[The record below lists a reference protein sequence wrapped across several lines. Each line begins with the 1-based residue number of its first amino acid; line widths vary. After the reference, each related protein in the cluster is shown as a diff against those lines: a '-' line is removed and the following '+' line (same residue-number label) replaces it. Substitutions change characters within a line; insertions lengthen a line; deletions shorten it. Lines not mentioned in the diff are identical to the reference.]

1 MQRFTLDDMYRMT
14 AYIYNEQNAVRP
26 VAATLAHFVE
36 VCGMLT
42 IHDRKKKKEG
52 LDFVDALCKAL
63 GWYFPLLAK
72 LKVRSVEE
80 IVFRKYPLVCPYC
93 RKAPHEDR
101 VCKTVRGTEPTV
113 NHASLRSM
121 YESNTNSRPKELDA
135 WQQMFQDIYPRSTDD
150 KARSTLG
157 LFEELGELAEAVRVF
172 ERYPK
177 YFAGEAADT
186 FSYLMGI
193 ANEYSLRLAQEDG
206 ATFSLQDEYL
216 KRYPG
221 LCTGCGHRVCVCP
234 SIPRATVGRLS
245 KELDIGSAERL
256 FDISDDAMISEGRLA
271 GAAVLQSL
279 GGFRKLAE
287 RFPADRGDANSAL
300 IVLLLKL
307 ASAVEESQPALAERF
322 HSAAIE
328 LGSAVSDAGA
338 RSEESYLVS
347 HESLIAGL
355 REALRSV
362 RASGADFPLDLEK
375 NSLAFDLG
383 VALATVRVLIVHAS
397 PVDQE
402 GLRVSGE
409 VRAIR
414 EALRL
419 SGRERDFEVD
429 DLPAATVDDVRRAL
443 LTKEYE
449 IIHFAGHADARS
461 LVLEKPDGTTSA
473 VPLEAISELLSRYD
487 SVRCVVLNGCESGV
501 ELVRPLAPFTI
512 GMRVSIDDE
521 SAIEFA
527 RGFYDAIA
535 LGRSVAFA
543 VEEGKTA
550 AKLKGLDAPEIRLL
564 TSELKQERSRK
575 GQTERRD

>member
-1 MQRFTLDDMYRMT
+1 MQRFTLDEIYRMT

-42 IHDRKKKKEG
+42 IHDRRKRKEG
-52 LDFVDALCKAL
+52 IDFVDALCKAL
-63 GWYFPLLAK
+63 GWYLPLLAK

-93 RKAPHEDR
+93 RRAPHEDR
-101 VCKTVRGTEPTV
+101 ICKTVRGTESTV
-113 NHASLRSM
+113 DHASLRRM
-121 YESNTNSRPKELDA
+121 YEINAKRRPKGLDA

-157 LFEELGELAEAVRVF
+157 LFEELGELSEAVRVF

-206 ATFSLQDEYL
+206 GSFSLQEEYL

-245 KELDIGSAERL
+245 KELDIGSAEQL
-256 FDISDDAMISEGRLA
+256 FDLSDGAMLSEGREA

-287 RFPADRGDANSAL
+287 RFPADRGDANNAL

-307 ASAVEESQPALAERF
+307 ASAVEQSQPGLAERF

-328 LGSAVSDAGA
+328 LGSVVSDAGA
-338 RSEESYLVS
+338 RLDESYLVT

-355 REALRSV
+355 REAWRSV
-362 RASGADFPLDLEK
+362 RASGTEFPLDLEK
-375 NSLAFDLG
+375 NSLAFNLG
-383 VALATVRVLIVHAS
+383 VALGRVRVLIVHAS
-397 PVDQE
+397 PVDQDE
-402 GLRVSGE
+402 LRLSAE

-419 SGRERDFEVD
+419 SGREKDFEVD
-429 DLPAATVDDVRRAL
+429 DLPAATIDDVRRAL

-449 IIHFAGHADARS
+449 IIHFAGHADAKS
-461 LVLEKPDGTTSA
+461 LVLEKADGTTSA
-473 VPLEAISELLSRYD
+473 VPLEAISQLLIRYS
-487 SVRCVVLNGCESGV
+487 SVRCVVLNACESGV
-501 ELVRPLAPFTI
+501 ELVKPLAPFTI
-512 GMRVSIDDE
+512 GMQVSVDDD

-535 LGRSVAFA
+535 RGKSVVFA
-543 VEEGKTA
+543 VEEGKA
-550 AKLKGLDAPEIRLL
+550 AAELKGLAAPEIRLMR
-564 TSELKQERSRK
+564 SERNLERS
-575 GQTERRD
+575 GGAGP